1 MKKES
6 EAVMEKETKQV
17 EAPVRKTIPIQY
29 PYMNE
34 QSIQNVVEV
43 MRSRWIG
50 QAEKVE
56 EFEAMIKQQL
66 KIPFPVTVNSGTA
79 AVHLALDIAG
89 VGPGDEVITTSLTC
103 AATNHAILMQYAKP
117 VFADVQ
123 YDTGNIDPKD
133 IEHRITPK
141 TKAILVVHWAGYT
154 CDMDEI
160 HEIAKRHNLPVIEDA
175 AHALGA
181 NYKKK
186 LIGTIS
192 QYSCFSFQAIKHVTT
207 GDGGMITLDN
217 KEKYDEA
224 RRKRWFGIDRDNRKP
239 SILGEPEWNVNE
251 IGYKYHLN
259 DYCAALGLENLKE
272 LNQILKRR
280 EEIVKRYNEE
290 LSRIKGI
297 RLFERKSDRKS
308 ANWLFSMHVER
319 RIDFITTMLKKGIE
333 VSVVH
338 NRIDTNDAFGP
349 LRKDLKNLAKFTET
363 HVSLPLHNYLTDD
376 DISYILKSIRSG
388 W

>member
-123 YDTGNIDPKD
+123 YDTGNIDPED

-141 TKAILVVHWAGYT
+141 TKAVLVVHWAGYP

-160 HEIAKRHNLPVIEDA
+160 NAIAKKHNLPVIEDA
-175 AHALGA
+175 AHAMGA
-181 NYKKK
+181 SYKGKPM
-186 LIGTIS
+186 GTIS
-192 QYSCFSFQAIKHVTT
+192 DFTCFSLQAIKHITT
-207 GDGGMITLDN
+207 GDGGILCTNNIQDYQ
-217 KEKYDEA
+217 KGI
-224 RRKRWFGIDRDNRKP
+224 RRRWFGIDRNHRIP
-239 SILGEPEWNVNE
+239 SVLGHADYDIVER
-251 IGYKYHLN
+251 GFKYHMN
-259 DYCAALGLENLKE
+259 DIAAAIGLAQLPDLPKIVARRKAIARRYREE
-272 LNQILKRR
+272 LADVQGIKMMEYKNDRDCSYWLFTMHVHRR
-280 EEIVKRYNEE
+280 EEFCRAM
-290 LSRIKGI
+290 L
-297 RLFERKSDRKS
+297 ERG
-308 ANWLFSMHVER
+308 V
-319 RIDFITTMLKKGIE
+319 E
-333 VSVVH
+333 VSVSH
-338 NRIDTNDAFGP
+338 YRNDIYTIFGP
-349 LRKDLKNLAKFTET
+349 RRKDLPNVDKIDNDMMCIPIHAKLSDEDVTY
-363 HVSLPLHNYLTDD
+363 VIDA
-376 DISYILKSIRSG
+376 IKKG